1 MSTCQFSPGQRFL
14 WQGSLMEVKRL
25 LLTEQK
31 VNLEN
36 LGTGALLLLEISTL
50 VTALFSGELIFEN
63 NGDAY
68 RTRKPIPD
76 LSCYPSEAVEA
87 ARWRLKVIEPL
98 LSLPERDVTRD
109 LVQQRVNEFKSATTE
124 ASASRYTY
132 TTAISKASV
141 YRWLKAY
148 QQSGNDIRALLP
160 KLETRGGNGKSR
172 LSPEMNALIDAILK
186 AQCYR
191 PEKVALD
198 DLVALIAARIEDE
211 NRLRSKADHLSM
223 PSRAT
228 IARRIETLNVRE
240 IVAAQQGKRTARRKF
255 TQAEKMNY
263 PQLPYERVEIDHTR
277 CDLVVIDE
285 RDNLPL
291 GRPTLT
297 YSLDM
302 ATRYPLGY
310 YLGFE
315 PPSYFTVMECLYQAI
330 CPKSSTRDKYGTE
343 HEWLAYGVPGTLVI
357 DNGKEF
363 IGKDLSDACDILG
376 IVLQQCPIMT
386 PELKAGVERH
396 FGTLNSGVFHTLP
409 GTTFS
414 NIFQRGEYDS
424 VQQACIS
431 LDELEKA
438 LVLFLVDI
446 YAERYQHGLKDIP
459 ARCWE
464 KALETHFAPR
474 LPPSRDELAILL
486 GRVEWRTLQASGIE
500 FECLRYNATDLG
512 ELRVHLK
519 GEKVK
524 LKYHPGDLSRIYI
537 FDPFEKC
544 YHEVPALD
552 QEYTQGLS
560 FWKHRLIR
568 RVAAQEIDQVDLA
581 ALGRA
586 RRKIQELVDRARS
599 RKKTSTRSKVARWD
613 GKSSSL
619 LDSARGQF
627 PSTHQLS
634 QPINPNQ
641 SSTPSETEVYE
652 FDYNLPP
659 NRRDE

>member
-1 MSTCQFSPGQRFL
+1 MSTSQFSPGQRLL
-14 WQGSLMEVKRL
+14 WQGSLFEVKRML
-25 LLTEQK
+25 LPEQQ

-36 LGTGALLLLEISTL
+36 LGSGALLLLETSTL
-50 VTALFSGELIFEN
+50 VKALFSGDLVFEN
-63 NGDAY
+63 KGD
-68 RTRKPIPD
+68 TCQQRKSIPD

-98 LSLPERDVTRD
+98 LSLPEGDVTRD
-109 LVQQRVNEFKSATTE
+109 LVQERVKALENAVDDIVPSLKTAV
-124 ASASRYTY
+124 SR
-132 TTAISKASV
+132 ASV

-148 QQSGNDIRALLP
+148 QRSGHDIRALLP
-160 KLETRGGNGKSR
+160 KLETRGGSGKSR
-172 LSPEMNALIDAILK
+172 LSPELNALVDAVLK

-191 PEKVALD
+191 PEKIALD

-211 NRLRSKADHLSM
+211 NRLRSKDDPLQL

-228 IARRIETLNVRE
+228 VARRIEALNIQE
-240 IVAAQQGKRTARRKF
+240 IVAARQGKRTVRRLF
-255 TQAEKMNY
+255 AQADKMNY

-297 YSLDM
+297 YALDM

-315 PPSYFTVMECLYQAI
+315 PPSYFTVMECLNQAI
-330 CPKSSTRDKYGTE
+330 CPKENVPGKYGTE
-343 HEWLAYGVPGTLVI
+343 HDWLAYGVPGTLVI

-363 IGKDLSDACDILG
+363 IGQDLNDACDVLG
-376 IVLQQCPIMT
+376 IVLQQCPVMT
-386 PELKAGVERH
+386 PELKAGMERH
-396 FGTLNSGVFHTLP
+396 FRTLNSGVFHTLP

-424 VQQACIS
+424 VQNACIS

-438 LVLFLVDI
+438 MVLFLVDI
-446 YAERYQHGLKDIP
+446 YAERYQRGLKGIP
-459 ARCWE
+459 ARWWE
-464 KALETHFAPR
+464 KAIATHFTPR
-474 LPPSRDELAILL
+474 LPPSREELAILL

-500 FECLRYNATDLG
+500 FECLRYNAADLG
-512 ELRVHLK
+512 ELRVRLK

-537 FDPFEKC
+537 YDPFEKC
-544 YHEVPALD
+544 YREVPALD
-552 QEYTQGLS
+552 REYTQGLS

-568 RVAAQEIDQVDLA
+568 RMAAQEADQVDLA

-586 RRKIQELVDRARS
+586 RLKIQEMVDRARA
-599 RKKTSTRSKVARWD
+599 RKKTGTRSKVARWD
-613 GKSSSL
+613 GKSPAPSASGSGSLPTNSKSSK
-619 LDSARGQF
+619 Q
-627 PSTHQLS
+627 
-634 QPINPNQ
+634 
-641 SSTPSETEVYE
+641 STPSLPSTSPETDTYD

-659 NRRDE
+659 SRHDE